1 MKIFIIAA
9 AFAIPSPAFAQ
20 QEPMPTMDHSKM
32 PSAEKSPMP
41 PMDHSKM
48 DHSKMDHSHM
58 DDSKMDHSK
67 MDHSKMD
74 HSKMDHSKMSM
85 EHADMMAMMNDPN
98 NPYGATEMDMHK
110 KMMMAKDGLPSE
122 LWTRKMIEHHRG
134 AIAMSRVALEKATD
148 KQTRKMAQMTITAQT
163 REIANMQAWLK
174 SHGKTAQ

>member
-1 MKIFIIAA
+1 MKILIIAA
-9 AFAIPSPAFAQ
+9 AFAISSPAFAQ
-20 QEPMPTMDHSKM
+20 QEPALATDHSKM
-32 PSAEKSPMP
+32 P
-41 PMDHSKM
+41 
-48 DHSKMDHSHM
+48 
-58 DDSKMDHSK
+58 
-67 MDHSKMD
+67 
-74 HSKMDHSKMSM
+74 M

-110 KMMMAKDGLPSE
+110 KMMMAKAGLPSE

-174 SHGKTAQ
+174 SHGKPAQ

>member
-1 MKIFIIAA
+1 MKVFIIAA
-9 AFAIPSPAFAQ
+9 AFAISSPAFAQ

-41 PMDHSKM
+41 T
-48 DHSKMDHSHM
+48 
-58 DDSKMDHSK
+58 